1 MDIGADGRH
10 REKTAIYK
18 PKSEAWNRSFPM
30 AFRIK
35 KKRKKKKTKQN
46 ISFLDI

>member
-1 MDIGADGRH
+1 MGD

-18 PKSEAWNRSFPM
+18 PKREAWNRSFPM

-35 KKRKKKKTKQN
+35 KKKERKKKKN